1 MERGK
6 EGVGRVHDP
15 GLNCRQIRL
24 LAGTIAVALLA
35 ALATAALGP
44 LLLVFIRMK
53 RVVCVFRAAAIFVAS
68 GLFVPALAL
77 AQDDSPSRPQTES
90 WRTRLQGG
98 IGFVR
103 VEPVGEFST
112 FVPEAAPGVL
122 LHVDYGLGQTLFR
135 VGGEF
140 AWAQYGQTTRTV
152 ALGGLIPEVP
162 DASLDVQTE
171 NALLMLHGRVR
182 AQARRG
188 RWKPYADG
196 LIGFTSIYTR
206 SEVRANE
213 SCDDGSCES
222 TSDAFTHERDFVLS
236 YGGGAGVMFRILP
249 RPDAPSVDVSLRYI
263 RGGIADYLV
272 EGAVRVEGGQV
283 TRDISRSR
291 TDTVAFYIGVAF
303 GR

>member
-1 MERGK
+1 MRS
-6 EGVGRVHDP
+6 
-15 GLNCRQIRL
+15 
-24 LAGTIAVALLA
+24 LAL
-35 ALATAALGP
+35 
-44 LLLVFIRMK
+44 
-53 RVVCVFRAAAIFVAS
+53 VFRAAAISVVI
-68 GLFVPALAL
+68 GLVVPSLAM
-77 AQDDSPSRPQTES
+77 AQDDSPREPQANG
-90 WRTRLQGG
+90 WLTRFQGG

-103 VEPVGEFST
+103 LDPVGEFST
-112 FVPEAAPGVL
+112 FVPDAAPGVL
-122 LHVDYGLGQTLFR
+122 LHLDYGLGKTLFR

-171 NALLMLHGRVR
+171 NALLTLHGRVR

-196 LIGFTSIYTR
+196 LLGFTSIYTR

-213 SCDDGSCES
+213 SCDNGSTCDSPNDG
-222 TSDAFTHERDFVLS
+222 FTHERDFVLS

-249 RPDAPSVDVSLRYI
+249 RLDAPSIDVSLRYI
-263 RGGIADYLV
+263 RGGTADYLV
-272 EGAVRVEGGQV
+272 EGALRVDGNQV
-283 TRDISRSR
+283 SRDISRSR
-291 TDTVAFYIGVAF
+291 TDVVAFYIGVAF